1 MRRELTNTNSPCGL
15 FYLKASLFA
24 LSIIY
29 LWNFPGAHGE
39 AGTPDP
45 IPNSEV
51 KRFIAYDTAYIYVG
65 KQAGARGYL
74 QTASVSIRVGG
85 CPVFNLF
92 LSCPHRKQVI
102 HQEPLLP

>member
-1 MRRELTNTNSPCGL
+1 MRRELTNTNSPCDL
-15 FYLKASLFA
+15 FFSEITSLT

-51 KRFIAYDTAYIYVG
+51 KRFIAYDTAYFYVG

-74 QTASVSIRVGG
+74 QNSLRLRYKTEAVLV
-85 CPVFNLF
+85 
-92 LSCPHRKQVI
+92 
-102 HQEPLLP
+102 